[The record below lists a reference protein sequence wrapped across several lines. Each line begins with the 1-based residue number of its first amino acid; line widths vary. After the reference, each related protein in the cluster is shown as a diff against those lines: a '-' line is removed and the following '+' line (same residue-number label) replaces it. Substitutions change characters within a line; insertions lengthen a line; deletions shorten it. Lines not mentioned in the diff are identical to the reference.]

1 MKASVIVFKDNIKL
15 HKCNRIFLI
24 AMALV
29 THLEI
34 VEAGK
39 GVHILF
45 SFILFTDDI
54 KLHLRRRMFSLCI
67 GADDDPGDCGGT
79 EGSPHQSQLYSAHR
93 WHGVAHAQ

>member
-1 MKASVIVFKDNIKL
+1 MFKDDIKL
-15 HKCNRIFLI
+15 HMRSIIFLI
-24 AMALV
+24 AQALV

-54 KLHLRRRMFSLCI
+54 KLHLRRSIFFLCI
-67 GADDDPGDCGGT
+67 GADDNLGDCGGT
-79 EGSPHQSQLYSAHR
+79 EGSPHQSQLYSVHR
-93 WHGVAHAQ
+93 WHKVAHAQ